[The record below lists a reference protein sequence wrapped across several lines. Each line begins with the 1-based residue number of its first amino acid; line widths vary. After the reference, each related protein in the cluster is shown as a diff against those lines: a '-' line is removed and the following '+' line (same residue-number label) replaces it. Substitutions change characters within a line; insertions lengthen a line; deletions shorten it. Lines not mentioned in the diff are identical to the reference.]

1 MVSAR
6 LLGSEAPRPAVT
18 DATAVRRRLLSAHRP
33 ALERALAC
41 ADAVAARWDG
51 DSTTDSVADEY
62 RAALE
67 AAGVLDPLVAALADA
82 VDHAGGELAARPV
95 ADAPYLAVAGRG
107 WCCGDRWPTAA
118 GSSLRCGPSRSTP
131 TAAGPTCR
139 RRSSSRPSAGD
150 GPPTRVPRRCSDKTV
165 Q

>member
-1 MVSAR
+1 M
-6 LLGSEAPRPAVT
+6 T

-62 RAALE
+62 RATLE
-67 AAGVLDPLVAALADA
+67 AAGALDPLVAALADA

-107 WCCGDRWPTAA
+107 VV
-118 GSSLRCGPSRSTP
+118 LRGPLADGGRVVATLRTFEVDP
-131 TAAGPTCR
+131 YR
-139 RRSSSRPSAGD
+139 RGADLPSALVVETLD
-150 GPPTRVPRRCSDKTV
+150 R
-165 Q
+165 

>member
-6 LLGSEAPRPAVT
+6 LLGSEPPRPAVT

-67 AAGVLDPLVAALADA
+67 AAGALDPLVAALADA

-95 ADAPYLAVAGRG
+95 ADAPYLAVADRGVVLRGPLADGGRVVATLRAFEVDPYRRG
-107 WCCGDRWPTAA
+107 PDLPTA
-118 GSSLRCGPSRSTP
+118 LVVETLDR
-131 TAAGPTCR
+131 
-139 RRSSSRPSAGD
+139 
-150 GPPTRVPRRCSDKTV
+150 
-165 Q
+165 

>member
-6 LLGSEAPRPAVT
+6 LLGSEPPRPAVT

-33 ALERALAC
+33 ALERALAR

-67 AAGVLDPLVAALADA
+67 AAGALDPLVAALADA

-107 WCCGDRWPTAA
+107 VVLRGPLADGGRVVATLRAFEVDPYRRGADLPTALVVETL
-118 GSSLRCGPSRSTP
+118 GR
-131 TAAGPTCR
+131 
-139 RRSSSRPSAGD
+139 
-150 GPPTRVPRRCSDKTV
+150 
-165 Q
+165 

>member
-1 MVSAR
+1 M
-6 LLGSEAPRPAVT
+6 T

-33 ALERALAC
+33 ALERALVR

-67 AAGVLDPLVAALADA
+67 AASALDPLVAALADA

-107 WCCGDRWPTAA
+107 VVLRGPLADGGRVVATLRAFEVDPYRRGADLPAA
-118 GSSLRCGPSRSTP
+118 LVVETLGR
-131 TAAGPTCR
+131 
-139 RRSSSRPSAGD
+139 
-150 GPPTRVPRRCSDKTV
+150 
-165 Q
+165 

>member
-1 MVSAR
+1 M
-6 LLGSEAPRPAVT
+6 T

-41 ADAVAARWDG
+41 ADAVAAGWDG
-51 DSTTDSVADEY
+51 DHATDSVADEY

-67 AAGVLDPLVAALADA
+67 EAGALDPLVSALADA

-107 WCCGDRWPTAA
+107 VVLRGPLAGGGRVVATLAA
-118 GSSLRCGPSRSTP
+118 FEVDPY
-131 TAAGPTCR
+131 R
-139 RRSSSRPSAGD
+139 RGADLPSALVVETLG
-150 GPPTRVPRRCSDKTV
+150 R
-165 Q
+165 